1 MAVDYAINYEDERFQ
16 KVENEKQEALNKNDS
31 IYDGMTNQSDKFYQD
46 QIDASKE
53 WTDKQQQ
60 IQQENTDF
68 AIEKVEQQKAEA
80 EKAYQKEQQGAY
92 IDWQKQSNQYGAE
105 AEKRAAQGLSGTGYS
120 ESSQVSMYNT
130 YQNRVSAARESYQKA
145 VLNYDNAIKE
155 AHLQNNA
162 KLAEIAYQA
171 LQKELELSLSGF
183 QYKNNLLIEQANK
196 KLEIENMYHNRWQD
210 VLNQINT
217 ENSLAESVRQ
227 YNESMEMQKKQLEEQ
242 IRQHN
247 ESIKLQ
253 QQQLD
258 EERRQYNESLKLERE
273 KLAKSR
279 SSGSSGSGRSSG
291 NSRINKTA
299 QNDSKVADKAS
310 KTINTGV
317 AMLDALVNSVVG
329 GYKKR

>member
-31 IYDGMTNQSDKFYQD
+31 IYDGMINQSDKFYQD

-155 AHLQNNA
+155 AQLQNNA

-227 YNESMEMQKKQLEEQ
+227 YNESMEMQKKQLEE
-242 IRQHN
+242 
-247 ESIKLQ
+247 EL
-253 QQQLD
+253 
-258 EERRQYNESLKLERE
+258 RQYNESVKLQRE

-279 SSGSSGSGRSSG
+279 SSGGSGSGRSSG

>member
-31 IYDGMTNQSDKFYQD
+31 IYDGMINQSDKFYQD

-155 AHLQNNA
+155 AQLQNNV

-253 QQQLD
+253 QQQLE
-258 EERRQYNESLKLERE
+258 EERRQHNESLKLERE

-279 SSGSSGSGRSSG
+279 SGGGG
-291 NSRINKTA
+291 NSRIDKST
-299 QNDSKVADKAS
+299 QNDSKAADKYDKIVTAAES
-310 KTINTGV
+310 AAKS
-317 AMLDALVNSVVG
+317 LVNSVIS

>member
-31 IYDGMTNQSDKFYQD
+31 IYDGMINQSDKFYQD

-130 YQNRVSAARESYQKA
+130 YQNRVSTARESYQKA

-155 AHLQNNA
+155 AQLQNNA

-253 QQQLD
+253 QQQLE

-279 SSGSSGSGRSSG
+279 SSGGSGSGRSSG